1 LSASAISDSVPK
13 PPPIAISA
21 SLEQTLTQL
30 RASPRPVET
39 ATSTNAFGGESVA
52 AAPGRMPTVK
62 PPASRAP
69 RLAAS
74 ITPVRPPVSS
84 TAPRSAIA
92 RPTAD
97 ASCAI

>member
-13 PPPIAISA
+13 PPPTAISA
-21 SLEQTLTQL
+21 SLAQTFTQL
-30 RASPRPVET
+30 RASPRPVYS
-39 ATSTNAFGGESVA
+39 ASSTCGLGGDSA
-52 AAPGRMPTVK
+52 ALAPGRMPMVS

-84 TAPRSAIA
+84 TAPRAATSF
-92 RPTAD
+92 PTAR
-97 ASCAI
+97 ASSAV